1 MTSGFNN
8 DQFYGAER
16 TGETRLTDGGNGSW
30 VGAGADNPPF
40 KFPGNTVR
48 TQDRSGKVVNT
59 KLQRGYIRTLM
70 TESEGTELKIAK
82 CAFQFNPSTLNTS
95 VAMSENMLNMMQQD
109 IGQYSVPIAANV
121 NFGFTMDFDRS
132 MELNEASGLNGT
144 NSPDS
149 ADNMLGNLNPNQVG
163 VLRDIAALNS
173 VVGVGIT
180 QTSMAYARKIAVDQI
195 HAQNTALGEGAD
207 SAKMDK
213 AVANVPN
220 IIGSVNFGNTAF
232 LQPVPVRIVFS
243 SLFIVE
249 GFVSNMAI
257 LYAKFTTAM
266 VPMAARVD
274 IQMTATYIG
283 YAKKNTFTTAS
294 LKAQATEWK
303 ENQAALM
310 AKTINLQADLAEAF
324 NSIDVGLLVGKNVT
338 TVSNLAGQKGTIA
351 IANEGLDDFRAVW
364 CPSSGIKSKLHSTTD
379 ESVVI
384 DVDATV
390 EVNGPTSSF
399 ATFRPSGSPLF
410 SSSVHTS
417 VAAWEHLRD
426 FKKIYQYTHYGDTKY
441 NSLAP
446 LAPPPDS
453 ITDLPNVAKSGT
465 GTTTGGTGGLYALC
479 NLSATSGVIVTL
491 KVTVKVTVDGAEA
504 TGYGVQSFT
513 NSGTKISTYPEISV
527 ITGKVPIT
535 WGIKDV
541 DGIKFVGTFGTA
553 PAVDD
558 SNVTGSSKVVTAV
571 AQPGDT
577 PSYSGAPAASTPP
590 GSSSKVGNDAPLI
603 LTPIVSSPKK

>member
-16 TGETRLTDGGNGSW
+16 TGETRLTDGGNGNW

-70 TESEGTELKIAK
+70 TESEGTALKIAK

-180 QTSMAYARKIAVDQI
+180 QTSMAYAQKIAVDQI

-303 ENQAALM
+303 ENQAAVM
-310 AKTINLQADLAEAF
+310 AKTVNLQADLAEAF

-338 TVSNLAGQKGTIA
+338 TVSTLARQKGTID

-426 FKKIYQYTHYGDTKY
+426 FKKLYQYSHIGDLSY
-441 NSLAP
+441 SPNAP
-446 LAPPPDS
+446 LVVPDNA
-453 ITDLPNVAKSGT
+453 TDLPNVAKSGT
-465 GTTTGGTGGLYALC
+465 NTTTGGTGGLYALC

-491 KVTVKVTVDGAEA
+491 KVTVKVTVDGAEV

-513 NSGTKISTYPEISV
+513 NSGTKISTYPEIST
-527 ITGKVPIT
+527 ITSKVPIT

-553 PAVDD
+553 PSVDD

-590 GSSSKVGNDAPLI
+590 GSSSRVGNDAPLI
-603 LTPIVSSPKK
+603 LTPIISSPKN

>member
-16 TGETRLTDGGNGSW
+16 AGETRLTDGGNGNW

-70 TESEGTELKIAK
+70 TESEGTPLKIAK

-180 QTSMAYARKIAVDQI
+180 QTSMAYAQKIAVDQI

-303 ENQAALM
+303 ANQAAVM
-310 AKTINLQADLAEAF
+310 AKTVNLQADLAEAF
-324 NSIDVGLLVGKNVT
+324 TSIDVGLLLKGEVT
-338 TVSNLAGQKGTIA
+338 HVSTLASQKGAVA

-379 ESVVI
+379 ESIVI

-390 EVNGPTSSF
+390 EVNGPTRSF
-399 ATFRPSGSPLF
+399 GTFRPSGSPLF

-426 FKKIYQYTHYGDTKY
+426 YKKIYQYSHIGDY
-441 NSLAP
+441 NYNDNAQS
-446 LAPPPDS
+446 S
-453 ITDLPNVAKSGT
+453 IPGNAMDLPNVGHSVT
-465 GTTTGGTGGLYALC
+465 GTTTGGTGGFSALC
-479 NLSATSGVIVTL
+479 NLSSTSGVIITL
-491 KVTVKVTVDGAEA
+491 RVKVTVTVDGAVVS
-504 TGYGVQSFT
+504 GYGAQSYT
-513 NSGTKISTYPEISV
+513 NSGTKISTYPEMDL

-541 DGIKFVGTFGTA
+541 AGINFVGSFGTA
-553 PAVDD
+553 PSVDD

-571 AQPGDT
+571 AQPNDT

-590 GSSSKVGNDAPLI
+590 GSSSNVGNDAPLI
-603 LTPIVSSPKK
+603 VTPIISSPNK